1 MHVPQTKLLHSGL
14 RQEAVIYSVAGQKKK
29 KKKASG
35 EDLLLDAPEYTLWLI

>member
-14 RQEAVIYSVAGQKKK
+14 KQEAVIYSVAGQ

>member
-14 RQEAVIYSVAGQKKK
+14 KQEAVIYSVAGQKKK
-29 KKKASG
+29 NKASG